1 MIYKVKVVEEIRYHI
16 TYEVEADSEDE
27 AKDLVMGEV
36 VEGDIE
42 EQDITYYDILSVD
55 EEHSD
60 T

>member
-42 EQDITYYDILSVD
+42 EQDITYYDILSID

-60 T
+60 A

>member
-60 T
+60 A

>member
-16 TYEVEADSEDE
+16 TYEVEANSEDE

-60 T
+60 A

>member
-27 AKDLVMGEV
+27 AKDLVMGEI

-60 T
+60 A

>member
-55 EEHSD
+55 EEHSNA
-60 T
+60 

>member
-36 VEGDIE
+36 IEGDIE

-55 EEHSD
+55 EKYSN

>member
-27 AKDLVMGEV
+27 ARDLVMGEV

-60 T
+60 A